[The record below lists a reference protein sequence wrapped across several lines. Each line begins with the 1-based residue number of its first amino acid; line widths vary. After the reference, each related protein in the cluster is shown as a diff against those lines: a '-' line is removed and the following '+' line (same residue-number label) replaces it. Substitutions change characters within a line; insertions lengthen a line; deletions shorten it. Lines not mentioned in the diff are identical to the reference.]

1 MAINW
6 LLALKAVPWTDL
18 AQATP
23 ALVKGARKLFAGV
36 RAGHAGTSPQ
46 PQAKPAGPADASID
60 SRLNEVENAL
70 GALGAEQRTTAE
82 LIRSLAEQNAR
93 VVESMAIMQARLRI
107 LFGLCI
113 ALAVGLAVL
122 AVWLATR

>member
-36 RAGHAGTSPQ
+36 RAGHVGTSPQ
-46 PQAKPAGPADASID
+46 PQREPAGHEQASVD
-60 SRLNEVENAL
+60 SRLSDVENAL
-70 GALGAEQRTTAE
+70 GALDAEQRSTAE

-93 VVESMAIMQARLRI
+93 VVETMAIMQARLRI

-113 ALAVGLAVL
+113 AIAIGLAVL
-122 AVWLATR
+122 AVWLATP